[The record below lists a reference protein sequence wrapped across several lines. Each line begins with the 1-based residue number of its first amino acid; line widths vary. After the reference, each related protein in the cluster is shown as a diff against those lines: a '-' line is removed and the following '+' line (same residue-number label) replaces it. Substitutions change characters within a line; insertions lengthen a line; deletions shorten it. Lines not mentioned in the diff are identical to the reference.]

1 MVVSMAP
8 GEAVIIGPAS
18 TAAVAEW
25 PGPLLPPPSSLR
37 TLPATRGDE
46 TDREMARVEKGVL
59 VW

>member
-1 MVVSMAP
+1 MAP

-37 TLPATRGDE
+37 TLPASRGDE
-46 TDREMARVEKGVL
+46 TDREMARAEKGVL